1 MRIALVRT
9 AIVAAIVAISA
20 GVASAQGAMTVSGN
34 TQTLFTANVSEQVQV
49 VLPANVAFAVTNIN
63 AATSSAL
70 QTVTL
75 SNIVLS
81 SASKTLRM
89 SVSAPAAFTTSVVG
103 SPTYAVGDVSWN
115 ASTFTSGT
123 GILGT
128 LAATD
133 VVLATCVAAVT
144 TCGTTNLIFT
154 LAPNTGVIRSGAHTL
169 MMTWKFESMGT

>member
-1 MRIALVRT
+1 MILAATVLT
-9 AIVAAIVAISA
+9 A
-20 GVASAQGAMTVSGN
+20 GYASAQSPITPDGGN
-34 TQTLFTANVSEQVQV
+34 TTTFTATVSEQADISV
-49 VLPANVAFAVTNIN
+49 PANVAFAVTNKS
-63 AATSSAL
+63 AAAVSTA

-89 SVSAPAAFTTSVVG
+89 SVSSPASFTAPAGA
-103 SPTYAVGDVSWN
+103 TYAAGDVSWN

-123 GILGT
+123 GIAGT

-144 TCGTTNLIFT
+144 TCGTTNLVFT
-154 LAPNTGVIRSGAHTL
+154 LAPNATVVHSGNHTL
-169 MMTWKFESMGT
+169 VMTWKFESMGS